1 MQAIE
6 AESKLKQVFVPPY
19 INKSTRL
26 TGASGEV
33 IIRGKDCDAYPNMPR
48 YSWVAY
54 KKYGKFSSASTLDD
68 AFIIDKASLGNMTA
82 ARLAQLRPGLIIEPG

>member
-1 MQAIE
+1 M
-6 AESKLKQVFVPPY
+6 ESIFSL
-19 INKSTRL
+19 
-26 TGASGEV
+26 SGEI

-48 YSWVAY
+48 YSWMSY
-54 KKYGKFSSASTLDD
+54 KKYGKFVSVNHLED